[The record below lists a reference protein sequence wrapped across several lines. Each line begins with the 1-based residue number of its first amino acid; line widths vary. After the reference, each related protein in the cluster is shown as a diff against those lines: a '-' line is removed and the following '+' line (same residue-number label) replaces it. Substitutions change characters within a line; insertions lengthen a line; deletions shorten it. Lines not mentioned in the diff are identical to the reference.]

1 MPHFT
6 ESLDALRRE
15 APARFL
21 ETDQFAEMLSTYHK
35 LKPLALSK
43 PKSFAKQCAE
53 YDFTRIYPLMDA
65 FLAENDLSAP
75 DRLAAL
81 AGESAP
87 ETVSFASALI
97 DIYADSVAKLTRE
110 TEYDTVGNSPATY
123 FICGVWANMK
133 RGREFHPASNGI
145 TVTYSQPDA
154 YGNQSISYKNKDY
167 EMTLIFEA
175 VDKYTK
181 NLSWTAHRLLI
192 YTLMCGNRDGWRGNA
207 ADFNLADY
215 MAWSGL
221 ASRDAAY
228 RQLKKDVQSITNLKL
243 TAESYKKYFESFY
256 ITHLAT
262 EANIKKY
269 TGEVHIAFAE
279 NVRLFLTQYYQLI
292 PDWMGQLSEN
302 AYRLAYYLYYRA
314 RKAPLDEDGSFL
326 VRVEDIIQYIGLPT
340 KEEVKN
346 RNYDE
351 AIIRPF
357 NKAVEEIESIANGS
371 IHMSFDYDNIN
382 SFLAGKM
389 TVGSSKRAKS
399 AAGRPNRPPKQ
410 GRPRR
415 APRPQIPEPTAS
427 TTSLHERKSLFRAR
441 RPSKPPQF
449 RRFFPY
455 PSASVQ
461 KSTHKP
467 LQIRKKPVF
476 SRETCI
482 TSPQSGHT
490 TSFLPT
496 SSRAAATSNRAVPTS
511 HRAKNHFPPFLFSD
525 FKAFFYHFCPT
536 LFSLWIFKINYG
548 HAPNLL
554 RRVAVLYY
562 LQKRSPKGAF
572 SHARHLRHAPP
583 LPLRL
588 PPRQGHRPATALPL
602 PEPGPP

>member
-1 MPHFT
+1 MPQ
-6 ESLDALRRE
+6 DPAPMDQLRDE
-15 APARFL
+15 PLRFL
-21 ETDQFAEMLSTYHK
+21 ETEQFQEMLSVYRK
-35 LKPLALSK
+35 LKPLEQENPRKFRNQLNTYDFSDIYPIMDTYLQTRALSD
-43 PKSFAKQCAE
+43 PEAVSAVIAEAAPESVAFASTLLDIFETTVAERVQE
-53 YDFTRIYPLMDA
+53 YDVL
-65 FLAENDLSAP
+65 
-75 DRLAAL
+75 
-81 AGESAP
+81 
-87 ETVSFASALI
+87 
-97 DIYADSVAKLTRE
+97 
-110 TEYDTVGNSPATY
+110 GNSPATY

-207 ADFNLADY
+207 ADFNIADY

-389 TVGSSKRAKS
+389 TVGIDETMQDYAHKL
-399 AAGRPNRPPKQ
+399 
-410 GRPRR
+410 
-415 APRPQIPEPTAS
+415 E
-427 TTSLHERKSLFRAR
+427 RAR
-441 RPSKPPQF
+441 MAKQLESGKKRRRKAEPPAEAGKT
-449 RRFFPY
+449 PHDAE
-455 PSASVQ
+455 SAD
-461 KSTHKP
+461 
-467 LQIRKKPVF
+467 
-476 SRETCI
+476 
-482 TSPQSGHT
+482 
-490 TSFLPT
+490 
-496 SSRAAATSNRAVPTS
+496 A
-511 HRAKNHFPPFLFSD
+511 
-525 FKAFFYHFCPT
+525 
-536 LFSLWIFKINYG
+536 
-548 HAPNLL
+548 
-554 RRVAVLYY
+554 
-562 LQKRSPKGAF
+562 
-572 SHARHLRHAPP
+572 
-583 LPLRL
+583 
-588 PPRQGHRPATALPL
+588 
-602 PEPGPP
+602 